1 MFISFFILGW
11 GNTSPTKYSNRFGS
25 NWNTN
30 EDNEDD
36 DGVEMYDTAMEDY
49 SSPPR
54 KQQSERA
61 MAHNDF
67 TPEMPQRLV
76 QQHQQLQQRQ
86 QQRDSPID
94 YDQTHARLS
103 NYANDGLLQRIPVN

>member
-25 NWNTN
+25 NWNAN

-61 MAHNDF
+61 IKHNGMSALF
-67 TPEMPQRLV
+67 LFI
-76 QQHQQLQQRQ
+76 L
-86 QQRDSPID
+86 I
-94 YDQTHARLS
+94 YF
-103 NYANDGLLQRIPVN
+103 